1 MQLIT
6 IGINNKMQAIRYQ
19 IRSLALLSIV
29 NEIKAKRLV
38 PDAYFQRNL
47 VWRDVH
53 KRDFIET
60 ILLGYPFPQ
69 IFFSRGKID
78 VKKMSSTAC
87 IVDGQQRMNAI
98 MEFIEG
104 RLVVKGKRFSNL
116 TEDEKSRFLKYE
128 IGVVELDMDNDDPK
142 VKEIFKRVNRTAN
155 SLTAIEKLASEYGA
169 TELMLT
175 GKLLAGDLG
184 FLDEETDEAMKR
196 LKIDPSIEPD
206 QLAWLKKQ
214 KVSDYQAL
222 IFNGSVFTPQE
233 ITRKVPLMYTLNL
246 ISTLTVGFFNRNDKT
261 LQLLD
266 DFREELANKDQLVSL
281 FVKTAKSISK
291 LHFSPDSM
299 WNNKANFF
307 SLFVRVAL
315 NGGALTSVARAR
327 AALAKFQENPPDDYA
342 LAAREAV
349 NNKAQREA
357 RDKYVQKL
365 LG

>member
-1 MQLIT
+1 
-6 IGINNKMQAIRYQ
+6 MQAIRYQ
-19 IRSLALLSIV
+19 IRSIALLNIV
-29 NEIKAKRLV
+29 NEIKAKRLI

-53 KRDFIET
+53 KREFIET

-78 VKKMSSTAC
+78 VKKMSSVAC
-87 IVDGQQRMNAI
+87 VVDGQQRTNAI
-98 MEFIEG
+98 MEFVDGI
-104 RLVVKGKRFSNL
+104 LTVKGKKFSGL
-116 TEDEKSRFLKYE
+116 SPEEKASFLKYE
-128 IGVVELDMDNDDPK
+128 IGVVELDMENDDPK
-142 VKEIFKRVNRTAN
+142 VKDIFQRVNRTAN

-196 LKIDPSIEPD
+196 LKIDPAIETD
-206 QLAWLKKQ
+206 QLSWLKKQ
-214 KVSDYQAL
+214 KVDAYQTL
-222 IFNGSVFTPQE
+222 IFGGNIFTPQE

-261 LQLLD
+261 LVLLD
-266 DFREELANKDQLVSL
+266 DFHQEFPDKNKIVTL
-281 FVKTAKSISK
+281 FTKTAKAISK
-291 LHFSPDSM
+291 LGLDADSI

-307 SLFVRVAL
+307 SLFVRVAQ
-315 NGGALTSVARAR
+315 NGGSIADPVKTK
-327 AALAKFQENPPDDYA
+327 AALKKFAVKLPESYV

-349 NNKAQREA
+349 NNKAQRET
-357 RDKYVQKL
+357 RDNYLQKL
-365 LG
+365 IN

>member
-1 MQLIT
+1 
-6 IGINNKMQAIRYQ
+6 MQAIRYQ
-19 IRSLALLSIV
+19 IRSIALLNIV
-29 NEIKAKRLV
+29 NEIKAKRLI

-53 KRDFIET
+53 KREFIET

-69 IFFSRGKID
+69 VFFSRGKID
-78 VKKMSSTAC
+78 VKKMSSVAC
-87 IVDGQQRMNAI
+87 IVDGQQRANAI
-98 MEFIEG
+98 MEFVDGTLI
-104 RLVVKGKRFSNL
+104 VKGKRFAGLS
-116 TEDEKSRFLKYE
+116 EDEKARFLKYE

-142 VKEIFKRVNRTAN
+142 VKDIFKRVNRAAN

-184 FLDEETDEAMKR
+184 FLEEETDEAMRR
-196 LKIDPSIEPD
+196 LKIDPSIEQD
-206 QLAWLKKQ
+206 QLHWLKKQ
-214 KVSDYQAL
+214 KVNDYQAL
-222 IFNGSVFTPQE
+222 IFSGNVFTPQE

-266 DFREELANKDQLVSL
+266 DFHQEFPKKDEMVAL
-281 FVKTAKSISK
+281 FSKTAKTISK
-291 LHFSPDSM
+291 LDLTSDSM

-307 SLFVRVAL
+307 SLFVRAAL
-315 NGGALTSVARAR
+315 NGGVLAAKSK
-327 AALAKFQENPPDDYA
+327 AALVKFEAKLPEDYA

-349 NNKAQREA
+349 NNKAQREI
-357 RDKYVQKL
+357 RDRYIQKL
-365 LG
+365 LH

>member
-1 MQLIT
+1 MQP
-6 IGINNKMQAIRYQ
+6 IRYQ
-19 IRSLALLSIV
+19 IRSVALLNIV
-29 NEIKAKRLV
+29 NEIKAKRLI

-53 KRDFIET
+53 KREFIET

-78 VKKMSSTAC
+78 VKKMSSVAC
-87 IVDGQQRMNAI
+87 VVDGQQRTNAI
-98 MEFIEG
+98 MEFVDG
-104 RLVVKGKRFSNL
+104 KLTVKGKKFSGL
-116 TEDEKSRFLKYE
+116 SEDEKSSFLKYE

-142 VKEIFKRVNRTAN
+142 VKDIFKRVNRTAN

-184 FLDEETDEAMKR
+184 FLDVETDDAMKQ
-196 LKIDPSIEPD
+196 LKIDPAIEPE
-206 QLAWLKKQ
+206 QLSWLKKQ
-214 KVSDYQAL
+214 KVDVYQELISD
-222 IFNGSVFTPQE
+222 GKVFTLQE

-266 DFREELANKDQLVSL
+266 DFHQEFPDKDKIVSL
-281 FVKTAKSISK
+281 FIKTAKTIAKLGIADGSIWS
-291 LHFSPDSM
+291 
-299 WNNKANFF
+299 NKANFF
-307 SLFVRVAL
+307 SLFVRIAI
-315 NGGALTSVARAR
+315 NGGGVVDVAKAKTALE
-327 AALAKFQENPPDDYA
+327 KFSQKLPEDYA

-349 NNKAQREA
+349 NNKAQREL
-357 RDKYVQKL
+357 RDSYVQKL

>member
-1 MQLIT
+1 MQ
-6 IGINNKMQAIRYQ
+6 NIRYQ
-19 IRSLALLSIV
+19 IRSIALLNVV
-29 NEIKAKRLV
+29 NEIKSQRLV

-53 KRDFIET
+53 KREFIET

-78 VKKMSSTAC
+78 VKKMTSVSC
-87 IVDGQQRMNAI
+87 IVDGQQRTNAI
-98 MEFIEG
+98 MEFIDG
-104 RLVVKGKRFSNL
+104 KLIVGGKRFSGL
-116 TEDEKSRFLKYE
+116 SEDEKAKFLKYE

-142 VKEIFKRVNRTAN
+142 VKDIFKRVNRTAN

-184 FLDEETDEAMKR
+184 FMDKETDEAMKR

-206 QLAWLKKQ
+206 QLTWLKKQ
-214 KVSDYQAL
+214 NSNDYQAL
-222 IFNGSVFTPQE
+222 IFSGNVFTPQE

-246 ISTLTVGFFNRNDKT
+246 ISTLTLGFFNRNDKT

-266 DFREELANKDQLVSL
+266 DFHQVFPKKNEIVAL
-281 FVKTAKSISK
+281 FSKTAKAIFK
-291 LHFSPDSM
+291 LGLASDSM

-307 SLFVRVAL
+307 SLFVRIAL
-315 NGGALTSVARAR
+315 NGGAIADIKKSK
-327 AALAKFQENPPDDYA
+327 AALEKFGAQLPDDYA

-349 NNKAQREA
+349 NNKAQREI
-357 RDKYVQKL
+357 RDRYIQKL
-365 LG
+365 L